1 MILKPIHDRVIV
13 KKDDPKTVTT
23 GGIFIPDAAIE
34 KVTQGTVLAVGPGKH
49 AEKTGVF
56 IPTTL
61 TVGEKV
67 LFHPF
72 AGSEMII
79 GKQSLYNMPEGDI
92 WAVVE
97 DDPVEE

>member
-1 MILKPIHDRVIV
+1 L
-13 KKDDPKTVTT
+13 
-23 GGIFIPDAAIE
+23 
-34 KVTQGTVLAVGPGKH
+34 GK
-49 AEKTGVF
+49 
-56 IPTTL
+56 
-61 TVGEKV
+61 KV